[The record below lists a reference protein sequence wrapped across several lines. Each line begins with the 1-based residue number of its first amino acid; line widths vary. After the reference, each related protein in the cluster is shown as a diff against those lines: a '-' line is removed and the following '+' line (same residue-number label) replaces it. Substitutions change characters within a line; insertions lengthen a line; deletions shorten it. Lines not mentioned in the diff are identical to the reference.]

1 MIETLTNTIIPFLII
16 LTILV
21 FVHELGHYL
30 AAIKNKVKVEVFSIG
45 FGKELFGYTDKS
57 GTRWKFSLVP
67 LGGYVKMHGDADPS
81 SSKEDKSNK
90 IDQSLSFHNK
100 TISQRS
106 TILFAG
112 PAANFIFSFLVLVF
126 INCYF
131 GFSSTKP
138 IINSVEAGSPAESV
152 GLKKGDIIVE
162 VNNKR
167 ILDFNSLR
175 DVITKNESDTI
186 TILYNRDGK
195 LNTLDISPINN
206 KIGIKGV
213 VEIQKLN
220 IFDSIVKSANQIYFF
235 VKITLVGIYEMIS
248 GSRGTEDLGGPI
260 RIAELSGD
268 FWSKGVQS
276 TLWFMM
282 IISLNLGLINLFPI
296 PMLDGGHL
304 LLNFIEYVKGS
315 PLKQKYLE
323 IIHSVGLFLL
333 LSLMIFATY
342 NDVLRIIR

>member
-1 MIETLTNTIIPFLII
+1 M
-16 LTILV
+16 
-21 FVHELGHYL
+21 
-30 AAIKNKVKVEVFSIG
+30 
-45 FGKELFGYTDKS
+45 
-57 GTRWKFSLVP
+57 
-67 LGGYVKMHGDADPS
+67 
-81 SSKEDKSNK
+81 
-90 IDQSLSFHNK
+90 
-100 TISQRS
+100 
-106 TILFAG
+106 
-112 PAANFIFSFLVLVF
+112 
-126 INCYF
+126 
-131 GFSSTKP
+131 
-138 IINSVEAGSPAESV
+138 
-152 GLKKGDIIVE
+152 GLKEGDIIVQA
-162 VNNKR
+162 NNQK
-167 ILDFNSLR
+167 ILDFNSLK
-175 DVITKNESDTI
+175 DVILNNDSDTI

-195 LNTLDISPINN
+195 LNELDISPVNN

-213 VEIQKLN
+213 VEVQKLN
-220 IFDSIVKSANQIYFF
+220 IFDSMVKSANQIYFF
-235 VKITLVGIYEMIS
+235 IKITLVGIYEMVS

-268 FWSKGVQS
+268 FWSKGLQS